1 MHYPLTGLQREIYDF
16 CDQIR
21 SRSNIEMFAAK
32 QAGKEVLLDE
42 FLEQLVS
49 FQLMLQE
56 GNQYLSLAVD
66 TRRCRSSN
74 EEREICE
81 AVEC

>member
-1 MHYPLTGLQREIYDF
+1 MTGLQKEVYDF
-16 CDQIR
+16 CDQIQ
-21 SRSNIEMFAAK
+21 SRSSIESFAAER
-32 QAGKEVLLDE
+32 AGQKVRLDE

-66 TRRCRSSN
+66 TERCRKAN
-74 EEREICE
+74 RVDRALIREV
-81 AVEC
+81 VEC